1 MAVDVPL
8 RRLFDYRCPPAIDAA
23 RLRPG
28 QRLWVPFGRQR
39 VAAVLVELATRSA
52 VPEAKL
58 RSASALIDETPVLD
72 PSLLELLLWSA
83 EYYRHPPGEVLSP
96 ALPRAVRI
104 GAAPRREP
112 SGRRGMVWGIMR
124 G

>member
-39 VAAVLVELATRSA
+39 VAAVLVEHPTRSA

-72 PSLLELLLWSA
+72 PSLLELLLSENRA
-83 EYYRHPPGEVLSP
+83 DRIKSDQARYREY
-96 ALPRAVRI
+96 I
-104 GAAPRREP
+104 K
-112 SGRRGMVWGIMR
+112 
-124 G
+124 